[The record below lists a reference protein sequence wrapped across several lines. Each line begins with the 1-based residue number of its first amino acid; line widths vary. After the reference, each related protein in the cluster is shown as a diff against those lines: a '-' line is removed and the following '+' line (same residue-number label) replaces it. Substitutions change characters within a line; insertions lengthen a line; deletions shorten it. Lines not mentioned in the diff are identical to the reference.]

1 MHDTKPRTVL
11 SLKKATEPA
20 PQPPAQPPKA
30 PAPTPAK
37 KKKRP
42 LAFACLQAHWPEL
55 FDLKQPSPL
64 QIGILSAIVEHLAQ
78 AGEPYNEKQIA
89 NAIGWHCRRYEYL
102 KALATA
108 PHRVGLN
115 GELSPISDNDRA
127 GGAAKIKSRI
137 KQAKA
142 LALAKKST

>member
-20 PQPPAQPPKA
+20 PQPPA

-42 LAFACLQAHWPEL
+42 PAFACLQAHWPEL
-55 FDLKQPSPL
+55 FDLKQPTPL
-64 QIGILSAIVEHLAQ
+64 QIGILPAIVEHLAQ
-78 AGEPYNEKQIA
+78 AGELYGERQIA

-102 KALATA
+102 KALANA

-115 GELSPISDNDRA
+115 GELSPISDLDRA
-127 GGAAKIKSRI
+127 GGMAQIKARI

>member
-1 MHDTKPRTVL
+1 MHDTKPRTLL

-20 PQPPAQPPKA
+20 PQPPA

-42 LAFACLQAHWPEL
+42 PAFACLQAHWPEL
-55 FDLKQPSPL
+55 FDLKQPTPL
-64 QIGILSAIVEHLAQ
+64 QIGILPAIVEHLTQ
-78 AGEPYNEKQIA
+78 AGEPYGERQIA

-102 KALATA
+102 KALANA

-115 GELSPISDNDRA
+115 GELSPISDLDRA
-127 GGAAKIKSRI
+127 GGMAQIKTRI

-142 LALAKKST
+142 LALAKKSTKST

>member
-20 PQPPAQPPKA
+20 QQPPA

-55 FDLKQPSPL
+55 FDLKQPTPL
-64 QIGILSAIVEHLAQ
+64 QIGILPAIVEHLTQ
-78 AGEPYNEKQIA
+78 AGEPYGERQIA

-102 KALATA
+102 KALANA

-115 GELSPISDNDRA
+115 GELSPISDLDRA
-127 GGAAKIKSRI
+127 GGMTQIKVRI

>member
-30 PAPTPAK
+30 PAPAPAK
-37 KKKRP
+37 QKKRP

-64 QIGILSAIVEHLAQ
+64 QIGILPAIVEHLAQ
-78 AGEPYNEKQIA
+78 AGEPYSEKQIA

-102 KALATA
+102 KALANA
-108 PHRVGLN
+108 PHRVGLH
-115 GELSPISDNDRA
+115 GELFPISDLDRA
-127 GGAAKIKSRI
+127 GGMAIIKSRI

-142 LALAKKST
+142 RALAKKST

>member
-20 PQPPAQPPKA
+20 PQPPA

-42 LAFACLQAHWPEL
+42 PAFACLQAHWPEL
-55 FDLKQPSPL
+55 FDLKQPTPL
-64 QIGILSAIVEHLAQ
+64 QIGILPAIVEHLTQ
-78 AGEPYNEKQIA
+78 AGEPYGERQIA

-102 KALATA
+102 KALANA

-115 GELSPISDNDRA
+115 GELSPISDLDRA
-127 GGAAKIKSRI
+127 GGMTQIKARI

-142 LALAKKST
+142 LALAKKSI

>member
-1 MHDTKPRTVL
+1 MIETKQRTVL
-11 SLKKATEPA
+11 SLKKATAPA
-20 PQPPAQPPKA
+20 PQP
-30 PAPTPAK
+30 PAK

-42 LAFACLQAHWPEL
+42 PAFACLQAHWPEL
-55 FDLKQPSPL
+55 FDLKQPTPL
-64 QIGILSAIVEHLAQ
+64 QIGILPAIVEHLTQ
-78 AGEPYNEKQIA
+78 AGEPYGERQIA

-102 KALATA
+102 KALANA

-115 GELSPISDNDRA
+115 GELSPISDLDRA
-127 GGAAKIKSRI
+127 GGMTQIKARI